1 MAIEYVVAKNPAGVA
16 ILIIVLLVFL
26 ITKFTAF
33 LVNGFLCYAI
43 LWVVP
48 VFCFL
53 AWFGAVL
60 EQPDGA
66 FGILVFGTIW
76 LYFFLLIFWLIGSW
90 LGEIWINGAPAYDQ
104 QSNTLLGVVRNSGNV
119 LPEIGKVSLALLV
132 AWFVGA
138 VIGNQKSN

>member
-1 MAIEYVVAKNPAGVA
+1 M
-16 ILIIVLLVFL
+16 
-26 ITKFTAF
+26 
-33 LVNGFLCYAI
+33 
-43 LWVVP
+43 
-48 VFCFL
+48 
-53 AWFGAVL
+53 